1 MSKSK
6 LTKEDMQALS
16 MSAPVAM
23 SNLSSK
29 YENDCQNY
37 SVDESDIIVLN
48 GTIKNTHQ
56 RKKVEVK

>member
-48 GTIKNTHQ
+48 GTIKTHIKE
-56 RKKVEVK
+56 KKLR